1 MLLLSWILI
10 AFVLRDKEQPGGLKY
25 AIEIKAVSV
34 GAEVVIFRETV
45 GKGGEQQMEWESPIA

>member
-1 MLLLSWILI
+1 M
-10 AFVLRDKEQPGGLKY
+10 KY

-45 GKGGEQQMEWESPIA
+45 GKGGEQQME